1 MSNSLLSRTVT
12 GIMSDARLCQ
22 MAPLL
27 KLYETNQQYHFP
39 NNSRFEPTV
48 VRALTIVF
56 CVAFGVGVDVGV
68 QPLEGELRDI

>member
-1 MSNSLLSRTVT
+1 
-12 GIMSDARLCQ
+12 